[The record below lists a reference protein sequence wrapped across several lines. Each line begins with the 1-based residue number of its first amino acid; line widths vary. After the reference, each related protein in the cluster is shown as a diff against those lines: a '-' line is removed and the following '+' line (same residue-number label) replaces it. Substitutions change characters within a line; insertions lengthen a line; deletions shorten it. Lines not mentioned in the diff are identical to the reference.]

1 MQRDKLMLQEIGMK
15 GKKNGKKK
23 LCIFTHIINVGM
35 KK

>member
-1 MQRDKLMLQEIGMK
+1 MK